1 MVCIIV
7 TSKLI
12 MKFKSSVGK
21 KKSSVGKTKGL
32 TISMNWG
39 SKVKVKVGGSEIKE
53 LRILLCWLLDRVK

>member
-1 MVCIIV
+1 
-7 TSKLI
+7 

-21 KKSSVGKTKGL
+21 KKYSSVGKTKGL

-39 SKVKVKVGGSEIKE
+39 SKVKVKVGGGEIKE